1 MHHDDRFKQKPY
13 VSTTAM
19 AASVGTFI
27 ITILLGHIFYVAI
40 SRISKV
46 EDDCFKLKE
55 LSVRAQAADVA
66 KSQV

>member
-1 MHHDDRFKQKPY
+1 MPSLPF
-13 VSTTAM
+13 TAIV
-19 AASVGTFI
+19 ASFGTLLITALVGQ
-27 ITILLGHIFYVAI
+27 IFYVAI
-40 SRISKV
+40 NRIYKV